1 MKFRRHH
8 NNTGEHQVRTGQ
20 TRRQVERMADR
31 LGIPMYTNEDAFIA
45 ATRARIDAHMRYVC
59 PTCLD
64 DYLKCW
70 CLVRMCDWSLPSKA
84 VDVSA
89 SLRKDDDNG
98 A

>member
-20 TRRQVERMADR
+20 TRRQVERMSDR

-45 ATRARIDAHMRYVC
+45 ATRADIAAQERYAC
-59 PTCLD
+59 PICHD
-64 DYLKCW
+64 DYATCA
-70 CLVRMCDWSLPSKA
+70 CLVRLRDGSWLSKA

-89 SLRKDDDNG
+89 ALRKDDDDG